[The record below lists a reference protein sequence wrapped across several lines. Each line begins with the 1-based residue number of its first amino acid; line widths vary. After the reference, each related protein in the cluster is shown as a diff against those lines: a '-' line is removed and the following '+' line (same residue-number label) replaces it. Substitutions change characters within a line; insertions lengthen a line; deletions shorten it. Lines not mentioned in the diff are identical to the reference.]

1 MSNYCFLK
9 NKLTRMFLMTLVA
22 FSVQKVN
29 AQSAVAVGSNGV
41 YGYAYRAESQRAAV
55 FRALRE
61 CEARGGVNVH
71 IVASTFSP
79 GFSAVAY
86 WRESSGRWAIGCSL
100 GRGTR
105 YEAIQRSIDE
115 CLAAGGFNPRI
126 VASWID

>member
-1 MSNYCFLK
+1 MNNYCFLK
-9 NKLTRMFLMTLVA
+9 NKLTRMFLVTLVA

-41 YGYAYRAESQRAAV
+41 YGYAYRAGSQRAAV

-61 CEARGGVNVH
+61 CEARGGVNVQ

-86 WRESSGRWAIGCSL
+86 WREPSGRWAIGCSL
-100 GRGTR
+100 GRVPGTKR
-105 YEAIQRSIDE
+105 FSVRSTNVWPREVSIQE
-115 CLAAGGFNPRI
+115 LWLLG
-126 VASWID
+126 

>member
-1 MSNYCFLK
+1 
-9 NKLTRMFLMTLVA
+9 MTLVA